1 MLNLIPRPDSS
12 TLSVSIFSAIWFC
25 SLPHSDS
32 NSKAYCPIPR
42 CWVWPYDFDQCFG
55 KDYVPFLNLDLK
67 RPQMFPLVLLF
78 VYHYSKRNMPR
89 QPADSKRRM
98 RSPWSWLTQPVTIAK
113 NIQPHLPTDLWAKQM
128 LIFVC
133 HYFFFLIFHF
143 FSA

>member
-1 MLNLIPRPDSS
+1 MFSIYLNEIDVMLNLIPRPDSS
-12 TLSVSIFSAIWFC
+12 TLPVSIFSAIWFC

-32 NSKAYCPIPR
+32 NSEINFTGQNK
-42 CWVWPYDFDQCFG
+42 FDQCFG

-133 HYFFFLIFHF
+133 HYFFF
-143 FSA
+143 